1 MTVFERYSG
10 LQGTQSEQRNVL
22 ICENTERKPMCRA
35 AYSAEKK
42 LNGIPELRIV
52 RVSGIP

>member
-10 LQGTQSEQRNVL
+10 LRGTQSNVL
-22 ICENTERKPMCRA
+22 ICEKTERKPMCRA

-42 LNGIPELRIV
+42 LNGIPELRVV
-52 RVSGIP
+52 RASEIP

>member
-10 LQGTQSEQRNVL
+10 LRGTQSEQRNVL
-22 ICENTERKPMCRA
+22 ICEKTERKPMCLA

-42 LNGIPELRIV
+42 LNGIPELRVV
-52 RVSGIP
+52 RASEIP